1 LGVNLTI
8 LSTINA
14 VPCDEYREA
23 IIDSGIKIVETAG
36 SNPAPLLTGPD
47 DAFRHTTVGPH

>member
-36 SNPAPLLTGPD
+36 SNPAPLLTGTD